1 MTLNLYYLI
10 LIISGS
16 IGFILFAYSLSHIR
30 IQKVFIPLSLLFLAA
45 SSVSFI
51 SLLYYFVPIRNH
63 FIVKSIEFIFFNL
76 QALAVVLSCLMY
88 TKELN
93 KYHNKIIPV
102 TIMLSAVGYLCI
114 LTNPFHNLFYRYST
128 IYFKATESYG
138 PLFWFNIV
146 IAYILVLSGAFLII
160 KRFLYNKNR
169 NNLLLVFAVIIPIVF
184 NFIRITGITRLTIDF
199 TSVAF
204 IITGSIFLYIIMIE
218 EKIGDNIMDLTYII
232 DHMNVGILVLSA
244 NNEVITYNRSFKSIL
259 GIQDEYIYRSSDIIT
274 IVNRIIKNH
283 SEIKKITGAL
293 IGTNIEFMK
302 EVLLDNPKTTVRI
315 DIKSIFK
322 NRSEIGKVISITDLS
337 NVKNLK
343 NLNLT
348 LELINKRL
356 ETERKEQQKILDHF
370 SHDLMTPISSIEGY
384 TSYLLFGK
392 LGELNEKQKKSLK
405 IIDSNIKR
413 LEKMIQNILTM
424 VKIKNAKDYYV
435 MEKFNLKQLMLD
447 AYENRNILAIER
459 GYDFRI
465 DIESHNN
472 MIYADKQK
480 IRVIID
486 NFLDNAFKYTPEEG
500 IIIIYSDEKDNSIIF
515 GVKNSGAYLSQ
526 NEIEEIKK
534 PFVQLNKS
542 NCLKGVGLGLAIVDS
557 IARAHNGKLIITSN
571 KFGLNNFVV
580 SIPCL

>member
-348 LELINKRL
+348 
-356 ETERKEQQKILDHF
+356 
-370 SHDLMTPISSIEGY
+370 
-384 TSYLLFGK
+384 
-392 LGELNEKQKKSLK
+392 
-405 IIDSNIKR
+405 IDSNIKR

-435 MEKFNLKQLMLD
+435 MEKFNLKQLMLY

-500 IIIIYSDEKDNSIIF
+500 IIIIYSDEKDNSII
-515 GVKNSGAYLSQ
+515 
-526 NEIEEIKK
+526 
-534 PFVQLNKS
+534 
-542 NCLKGVGLGLAIVDS
+542 
-557 IARAHNGKLIITSN
+557 NGKLIITSN

>member
-1 MTLNLYYLI
+1 
-10 LIISGS
+10 
-16 IGFILFAYSLSHIR
+16 
-30 IQKVFIPLSLLFLAA
+30 
-45 SSVSFI
+45 
-51 SLLYYFVPIRNH
+51 
-63 FIVKSIEFIFFNL
+63 
-76 QALAVVLSCLMY
+76 
-88 TKELN
+88 
-93 KYHNKIIPV
+93 
-102 TIMLSAVGYLCI
+102 
-114 LTNPFHNLFYRYST
+114 
-128 IYFKATESYG
+128 
-138 PLFWFNIV
+138 
-146 IAYILVLSGAFLII
+146 
-160 KRFLYNKNR
+160 
-169 NNLLLVFAVIIPIVF
+169 
-184 NFIRITGITRLTIDF
+184 
-199 TSVAF
+199 
-204 IITGSIFLYIIMIE
+204 MIE

-435 MEKFNLKQLMLD
+435 MEKFNLKQLMID

-571 KFGLNNFVV
+571 KFGLNNFAV